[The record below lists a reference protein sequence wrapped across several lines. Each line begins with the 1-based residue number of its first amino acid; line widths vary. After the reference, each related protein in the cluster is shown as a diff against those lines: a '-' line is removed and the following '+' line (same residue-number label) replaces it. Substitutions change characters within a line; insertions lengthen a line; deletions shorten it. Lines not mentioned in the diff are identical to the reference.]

1 MGLTYIKDRLKLIGL
16 SLVCL
21 IIFISIFL
29 LYGIAIEPII
39 YASLLC
45 AIVLFITMLFDFIK
59 YQTIHQQLE
68 RLQQE
73 IDIHL
78 ATCPISRNLIEQDY
92 QQILQ
97 KLNEQ
102 RLGIQNQCDQKQTE
116 MMDYYTLW
124 AHQIKTPIAAMRL
137 LLQTERT
144 PSNKELSDQL
154 FKIEQYVEMVLGY
167 LKIEDRSSDLVFQHY
182 LLSDLVKQA
191 IRKYANQFIRKNIK
205 LELAPMEVTVLTD
218 EKWLVFVLEQLLSNA
233 LKYTNQGTISIYLDP
248 HQPKT
253 LIIQDSGIGI
263 ASEDLPRIFERGYTG
278 YNGRMDKKATG
289 IGLYLC
295 QKILTKLSHQ
305 IKITSQINLG
315 TKVMINL
322 ERNDTMYE

>member
-1 MGLTYIKDRLKLIGL
+1 
-16 SLVCL
+16 
-21 IIFISIFL
+21 
-29 LYGIAIEPII
+29 
-39 YASLLC
+39 
-45 AIVLFITMLFDFIK
+45 
-59 YQTIHQQLE
+59 
-68 RLQQE
+68 
-73 IDIHL
+73 
-78 ATCPISRNLIEQDY
+78 
-92 QQILQ
+92 
-97 KLNEQ
+97 
-102 RLGIQNQCDQKQTE
+102 
-116 MMDYYTLW
+116 
-124 AHQIKTPIAAMRL
+124 
-137 LLQTERT
+137 
-144 PSNKELSDQL
+144 
-154 FKIEQYVEMVLGY
+154 MVLGY

-295 QKILTKLSHQ
+295 QKILAKLSHQ